1 MGHQSGAGW
10 KVKAWA
16 AEVSKK
22 GDLDPWCPFAPLPFL
37 FFQIEN
43 EDLILGG
50 VAWDHEA
57 RTAKT
62 NATIPE
68 IAEQKDCA

>member
-22 GDLDPWCPFAPLPFL
+22 GDLDPWKR
-37 FFQIEN
+37 E
-43 EDLILGG
+43 GTG
-50 VAWDHEA
+50 VPQCMYCCEFEKNKN
-57 RTAKT
+57 KT
-62 NATIPE
+62 SHSHPPVKSNALE
-68 IAEQKDCA
+68 